1 MRGKRGVNQ
10 SNLHMAMISHEL
22 RNALSGSAGLGQQLA
37 ASGLTPE
44 QLHLVHA
51 LQQSTRQMCWLV
63 DALGREG
70 ENVQFPLSPRIAS
83 VHGIELL
90 EQLIRSH
97 LVPALEKGI
106 LLLLKVAPGIP
117 PAWRC
122 DERLLRLVLENLL
135 GNAIKHGGSGEI
147 TLEVGAAETGLII
160 RVRDSGPGID
170 AEAQTRM
177 FDPWVRGDRDGS
189 EVNGS
194 GLGLYLCQT
203 IMSGLQGSL
212 VYSAHGEEG
221 SCFDLKLPRVLST
234 HNRQPVPAVSVLLR
248 SVVCVLSLPD
258 GLRSSLVSILLRLG
272 VSRVVIARE
281 ELAELPESD
290 CIVEISDRCPLP
302 SAGRQH
308 GVLFIAAGECGVDP
322 RTIRSRWLPFPIL
335 ESTVGPLLMELA
347 FEHRIA
353 RAAKTRINPATDETQ
368 DSVRKRR

>member
-1 MRGKRGVNQ
+1 
-10 SNLHMAMISHEL
+10 
-22 RNALSGSAGLGQQLA
+22 
-37 ASGLTPE
+37 
-44 QLHLVHA
+44 
-51 LQQSTRQMCWLV
+51 
-63 DALGREG
+63 
-70 ENVQFPLSPRIAS
+70 

-106 LLLLKVAPGIP
+106 LLLLKVAPGLP
-117 PAWRC
+117 SAWRC

-147 TLEVGAAETGLII
+147 TLEVRAAETGLII
-160 RVRDSGPGID
+160 RVRDNGPGIG
-170 AEAQTRM
+170 EQMQTRM
-177 FDPWVRGDRDGS
+177 FDPWVRGDRGGS

-212 VYSAHGEEG
+212 VYSALGEEG

-347 FEHRIA
+347 LEHRIA
-353 RAAKTRINPATDETQ
+353 QTARSRINPATDETQ
-368 DSVRKRR
+368 GSVRKRR